1 MPQAKRKNQPKAGS
15 EPRPP
20 VAKTSK
26 EKAGSDLIPGT
37 TSSVGEILR
46 GGQEPVVAADVEELA
61 MEPSGLLD
69 GSAVVSLEVRGG
81 PGFLYFR
88 PGSREF
94 TIVEPKGG
102 IRVEPGDTVRVQ
114 VHYRPKPGRKEAA
127 RTTLLVG
134 PTFGPPLHI
143 PMTGYAP
150 KILKGKAAADAAAKA
165 AKARATANQEA
176 AANALEES
184 PEKPVESSADVVI
197 GKVISFAANR
207 ERGSE
212 ITINRGKAHGVA
224 GGWHGRVR
232 VGEQEVSFALRV
244 VSETISIARVDVD
257 SGQMTGATGNVVLM
271 AEPVP
276 VDTKKPDLV
285 DVCHKGTGEKSCY
298 FSRDERD
305 ELIRRIDQR
314 IQFANTGI
322 HGAINLVIAE
332 DKFKSLSKQAHQL
345 AVFLDV
351 LTAMVAP
358 GFTRIIHGAALNL
371 GVVAEQLKV
380 PEMVVNEILDVSR
393 LNRIASGLAAASKRI
408 VRKSITPTPDRHEA
422 FLSKLADQYKAAY
435 LAMSDE
441 LSKRGDDELLVAYAT
456 FEKSAH
462 SQDAYLAGI
471 WDTLR
476 RFVANVDVIGKGEG
490 TGKVRGGTSVRGER
504 RVVLFHHQRRTRVAH
519 CRYEYAPWEDVS
531 VLKGE
536 RDLRGQPKGKY
547 RFLGWVDGAF
557 EDLALAEQRQRWGGI
572 HATLANNPGFVYG
585 GEAELQEWIDWCKQN
600 PERRRQVNGGSR

>member
-1 MPQAKRKNQPKAGS
+1 MPQAKRKNQPKVGS
-15 EPRPP
+15 EPRPAA
-20 VAKTSK
+20 AKTSK
-26 EKAGSDLIPGT
+26 KKAGSDLIPGT

-114 VHYRPKPGRKEAA
+114 VHYRPKPGRKDAA

-134 PTFGPPLHI
+134 PTFGPPLQI

-150 KILKGKAAADAAAKA
+150 KILKGKAAAKAAAKA
-165 AKARATANQEA
+165 AQARATANQEA

-197 GKVISFAANR
+197 GKVISFAANP

-212 ITINRGKAHGVA
+212 ITINRGKAHGV
-224 GGWHGRVR
+224 GDGWHGRVR
-232 VGEQEVSFALRV
+232 VGEHEVGFALRA
-244 VSETISIARVDVD
+244 VSETISITRVDVD
-257 SGQMTGATGNVVLM
+257 PGQMTGATGNVVLT
-271 AEPVP
+271 AEPVAK
-276 VDTKKPDLV
+276 DSEEPDLI
-285 DVCHKGTGEKSCY
+285 DVCHAGAGEKACF
-298 FSRDERD
+298 FSPSERR
-305 ELIRRIDQR
+305 ELIDRVRGR

-322 HGAINLVIAE
+322 QAAITLVIME
-332 DKFKSLSKQAHQL
+332 DKFKSLSKQAHQI

-358 GFTRIIHGAALNL
+358 GFTRFVHGAALNL

-380 PEMVVNEILDVSR
+380 PEMVVNEILGVSR

-435 LAMSDE
+435 LAMYDE
-441 LSKRGDDELLVAYAT
+441 LIKRGDDELLVSYAM
-456 FEKSAH
+456 FAKPSH
-462 SQDAYLAGI
+462 SQEAYLAGI
-471 WDTLR
+471 RDTLR
-476 RFVANVDVIGKGEG
+476 RFVANVDVIGKEEG

-519 CRYEYAPWEDVS
+519 CRYEYAPWEDAS
-531 VLKGE
+531 ILKGA
-536 RDLRGQPKGKY
+536 RDLQGQPKGKY
-547 RFLGWVDGAF
+547 RFLDWVDEAF
-557 EDLALAEQRQRWGGI
+557 EDLALAEQRQRWGGV
-572 HATLANNPGFVYG
+572 HATLAESSGFVYG
-585 GEAELQEWIDWCKQN
+585 GEAALREWIDWCKQN